1 MKLFAVIRKS
11 IVIFLLV
18 AIIVVWAILKTN
30 TDVAEGITQTV
41 AKGYGKGLSIASS
54 AIPHVSLTEVLFVLL
69 ILVAIFLVILAI
81 RDFLKIR
88 PIKAV
93 CKLLD
98 IVIIALVVVA
108 TYSVS
113 CEAAYNRKKMPLPYY
128 QEVIKHDQFV
138 PIYNYF
144 ANDLNSCIASLEF
157 EENGD
162 VKSVK
167 LEDIVKDVKEAYNI
181 VKDNPYFY
189 DHFGNVKPML
199 SSFIYRELQITGVT
213 FNPLAEANVNTLD
226 THTDMPLTVGHE
238 LAHTKGVMRED
249 DANQLSFY
257 ICLNSSSPYLR
268 YAAYCAHF
276 VQIEIM
282 ASYLK
287 DDEKSSLVK
296 VDQQFYKTRNYIGE
310 YWKKHNTFGKIGDW
324 FNNLYIKSSGVK
336 EGTDSYSIGTDN
348 YDYDNTVEELTPSTY
363 QSLFFE
369 KYYR

>member
-1 MKLFAVIRKS
+1 MKLFAIIRRS
-11 IVIFLLV
+11 IVIFLLI
-18 AIIVVWAILKTN
+18 AIIVVWAILKQN
-30 TDVAEGITQTV
+30 VNVAEGVTRTV
-41 AKGYGKGLSIASS
+41 AKGYGKGLSYVS
-54 AIPHVSLTEVLFVLL
+54 ALAPHVSLTELLFVFL
-69 ILVAIFLVILAI
+69 ILLTIFLLVLAI

-88 PIKAV
+88 PLSAV
-93 CKLLD
+93 SKILD
-98 IVIIALVVVA
+98 IIIIVLVVAA
-108 TYSVS
+108 TYNVS

-128 QEVIKHDQFV
+128 QVVVKHDQFV

-144 ANDLNSCIASLEF
+144 ANDLNSCIDSLEF

-167 LEDIVKDVKEAYNI
+167 LDEIVKEVKEAYKI
-181 VKDNPYFY
+181 ITDPYFY
-189 DHFGNVKPML
+189 DHFGNVKPMF
-199 SSFIYRELQITGVT
+199 SSFLYRELQITGVT

-226 THTDMPLTVGHE
+226 THVDLPLTVGHE

-257 ICLNSSSPYLR
+257 ICLNSNSPYLR

-276 VQIEIM
+276 VQLEIM

-287 DDEKSSLVK
+287 DDEKPSLVAVK
-296 VDQQFYKTRNYIGE
+296 QEFYKTRNYVND
-310 YWKKHNTFGKIGDW
+310 YWKKHNMLGKIGDF

-336 EGTDSYSIGTDN
+336 EGTDSYHTGTDN
-348 YDYDNTVEELTPSTY
+348 YEYDNTVEELTPSTY

-369 KYYR
+369 KYYRL